1 MHNLQLC
8 STLSIDNVAD
18 ASAFQWKL
26 SKGDNMDESSNDKC
40 IFRITKISQQR
51 QLRAALAHNLR
62 LENTPNIN
70 TELSHSNI
78 HAKGCSTIDACM
90 KRYESSIE
98 GLKIRKNAVLAHE
111 VIITGSPDHMN
122 KLTKLEHIEYFNA
135 AARWL
140 IELHGGKL
148 SNLLSFSVH
157 YDESTVHAHILLVP
171 KINNKLNS
179 RAIIGGARGRLSELQ
194 TEFYER
200 VAKRF
205 GFTRGV
211 KNSRAKH
218 EHYSELKNL
227 RSNLRTTANSLALAK
242 IEHAKIIDELDNSK
256 RVLTHV
262 QNELKQIRRLEY
274 TALKAR
280 IAQLEQ
286 NISRTYRTR

>member
-1 MHNLQLC
+1 MD
-8 STLSIDNVAD
+8 DN
-18 ASAFQWKL
+18 
-26 SKGDNMDESSNDKC
+26 NNDKC
-40 IFRITKISQQR
+40 IFRISKINEQR
-51 QLRAALAHNLR
+51 HLRAALAHNLR

-70 TELSHSNI
+70 TELSHKNM
-78 HAKGCSTIDACM
+78 HANGYSTIDECM
-90 KRYESSIE
+90 RRYQSSIK

-111 VIITGSPDHMN
+111 VLITGSPEHMK
-122 KLTKLEHIEYFNA
+122 KLTKHEHIAYFNA

-140 IELHGGKL
+140 IQLHGGEL
-148 SNLLSFSVH
+148 SNLLCFSVH
-157 YDESTVHAHILLVP
+157 YDESTVHAHILLIP

-179 RAIIGGARGRLSELQ
+179 RGIIGGARGRLSELQ

-205 GFTRGV
+205 GFTRGI

-218 EHYSELKNL
+218 QHYSELKNL

-242 IEHAKIIDELDNSK
+242 VEHAKIIDELDNSK
-256 RVLTHV
+256 KVLTHV
-262 QNELKQIRRLEY
+262 QNELKQIQRLEY

-286 NISRTYRTR
+286 NISRTYRPR

>member
-1 MHNLQLC
+1 MDD
-8 STLSIDNVAD
+8 DN
-18 ASAFQWKL
+18 
-26 SKGDNMDESSNDKC
+26 NDKC
-40 IFRITKISQQR
+40 IFRISKISQQR

-62 LENTPNIN
+62 LENTPNIH

-78 HAKGCSTIDACM
+78 NARGCATIDECM
-90 KRYESSIE
+90 RRYESSIR

-111 VIITGSPDHMN
+111 VLITGSPEHMK
-122 KLTKLEHIEYFNA
+122 KLTKQEHIAYFNA

-140 IELHGGKL
+140 IELHGGEL
-148 SNLLSFSVH
+148 SNLLCFSVH

-218 EHYSELKNL
+218 QHYSELKGLKNAL
-227 RSNLRTTANSLALAK
+227 KTTSNKLEKVKN
-242 IEHAKIIDELDNSK
+242 EHAAILDELDISK
-256 RVLTHV
+256 KQLSYV
-262 QNELKQIRRLEY
+262 QNELKQSQLLEY
-274 TALKAR
+274 TALKAK
-280 IAQLEQ
+280 IAQLEK
-286 NISRTYRTR
+286 NIVLTSRPRR